1 MVLNFFRR
9 FRRRSKYLNR
19 EDLTPDEIFI
29 DARNLPAFDT
39 QQFEGR
45 LEKPISRRTFGIMAV
60 CCLVI
65 GVIFIGKIFN
75 LQVIRGEAFAERSEN
90 NNLRHN
96 AIFPERGII
105 YDRNGEELA
114 WNTPART
121 YPSVP
126 GFGHILGYIGYPK
139 EEEIE
144 AGYDH
149 KELIG
154 REGLEKF
161 FNNQLAGTKGIKIEE
176 IDVKGEVKSDYLLA
190 EPKSGESI
198 VSSIDARLQAELYKR
213 VETLAHERGFKA
225 GAAVIMDVNSGEIIA
240 LTSYPEYNPNFLV
253 ATGTDHTK
261 INEYL
266 TDKRSPFLN
275 RAISGLYTPGSIIKP
290 FMAVAALEEEVINP
304 NKIIVSTGELVVPN
318 PYDPKNPSIFKDWKA
333 HGAVDMRRA
342 IAVSSNVYFYQIGGG
357 FGSSQKGVGINK
369 INEYTKRFGFGVK
382 TGLSLAREE
391 DGVIPS
397 PEWKEENF
405 NGEPWRLGDTYHT
418 SIGQYGFLV
427 TPIQVVRAVGGLATG
442 KLVAP
447 TLFKTDAANVPTS
460 KELGLDPANLQVV
473 REGMRQGVLGG
484 TAVGLNVGSVNVAAK
499 TGTAELGALKED
511 VNSWVMG
518 FWPYEKPKY
527 AFAMVMEKGSRSN
540 LVGSVSAMRLFLDW
554 LAIHAP
560 EYLKT
565 P

>member
-213 VETLAHERGFKA
+213 VETLAQERGFKA
-225 GAAVIMDVNSGEIIA
+225 GAGVIMDVQTGEIIA
-240 LTSYPEYNPNFLV
+240 LTSYPEYDPNV
-253 ATGTDHTK
+253 ISAGTNRELIADYITS
-261 INEYL
+261 ERGY
-266 TDKRSPFLN
+266 FLN
-275 RAISGLYTPGSIIKP
+275 RAVSGLYTPGSIIKP
-290 FMAVAALEEEVINP
+290 FIALAALEEGVINP
-304 NKIIVSTGELVVPN
+304 NKTIVSTGQLVVPN
-318 PYDPKNPSIFKDWKA
+318 PYYPDKPTIFKDWKA

-342 IAVSSNVYFYQIGGG
+342 LAVSSDVYFYQIGGG
-357 FGSSQKGVGINK
+357 FGKSQAGLGIK
-369 INEYTKRFGFGVK
+369 RIEEYVRYFGFGAP
-382 TGLSLAREE
+382 TGIKLAHEE
-391 DGVIPS
+391 IGVIPS
-397 PEWKEENF
+397 PEWKKENF
-405 NGEPWRLGDTYHT
+405 DGDEWLLGNTYHT

-460 KELGLDPANLQVV
+460 KELGLDPANLQIV

-565 P
+565 S

>member
-213 VETLAHERGFKA
+213 VETLAQERGFKA
-225 GAAVIMDVNSGEIIA
+225 GAGVIMDVQTGEIIA
-240 LTSYPEYNPNFLV
+240 LTSYPEYDPNV
-253 ATGTDHTK
+253 ISAGTNRELIADYITS
-261 INEYL
+261 ERGY
-266 TDKRSPFLN
+266 FLN
-275 RAISGLYTPGSIIKP
+275 RAVSGLYTPGSIIKP
-290 FMAVAALEEEVINP
+290 FIALAALEEGVINP
-304 NKIIVSTGELVVPN
+304 NKTIVSTGQLVVPN
-318 PYDPKNPSIFKDWKA
+318 PYYPDKPTIFKDWKA

-342 IAVSSNVYFYQIGGG
+342 LAVSSDVYFYQIGGG
-357 FGSSQKGVGINK
+357 FGKSQAGLGIK
-369 INEYTKRFGFGVK
+369 RIEEYVRYFGFGAP
-382 TGLSLAREE
+382 TGIKLAHEE
-391 DGVIPS
+391 IGVIPS
-397 PEWKEENF
+397 PEWKKENF
-405 NGEPWRLGDTYHT
+405 DGDEWLLGNTYHT

-460 KELGLDPANLQVV
+460 KELGLDPANLQIV

-560 EYLKT
+560 EYLKS
-565 P
+565 